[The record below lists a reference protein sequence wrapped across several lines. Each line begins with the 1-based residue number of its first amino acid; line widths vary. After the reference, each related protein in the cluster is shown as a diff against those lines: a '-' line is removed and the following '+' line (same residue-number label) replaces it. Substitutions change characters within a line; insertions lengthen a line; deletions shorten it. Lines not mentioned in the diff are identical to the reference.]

1 MTYLDDILARRRRA
15 VADARSAQSIE
26 ELMTAALSRIERRDF
41 AACIASGKH
50 PALIAEFK
58 RSSPSAGAIN
68 SDADPRTQAAAY
80 ARGGSAALSVLTEP
94 DLFSGSFDDLRAA
107 RDATTL
113 PVLCKDFVVDE
124 YQIWEAVAHS
134 ADAILLIVAAL
145 GDPELARL
153 IVCCRA
159 LRVMPL
165 VEVHDEAEVDR
176 AAAAGATAY
185 GVNNRDLRTFEVD
198 TDTALRLRERIPGEA
213 LIVAES
219 GYRTAAE
226 IARCGAAGIHAV
238 LVGEPLMRTSD
249 PERVLADLRG
259 AHA

>member
-15 VADARSAQSIE
+15 VADARSARPVA
-26 ELMTAALSRIERRDF
+26 ELMTTALRRVERRDF
-41 AACIASGKH
+41 AACIASGAQ

-68 SDADPRTQAAAY
+68 ADADPRIQAAAY

-124 YQIWEAVAHS
+124 YQIWEAVANR
-134 ADAILLIVAAL
+134 ADAILLIAAAL

-153 IVCCRA
+153 IASCGA
-159 LRVMPL
+159 LRITAL
-165 VEVHDEAEVDR
+165 VEVHDDADVDR
-176 AAAAGATAY
+176 AAAAGATVY
-185 GVNNRDLRTFEVD
+185 GVNNRDLHTFEVD

-238 LVGEPLMRTSD
+238 LVGETLMRASD
-249 PERVLADLRG
+249 PARVLADLRG